1 MPNNYYWQM
10 DYDYVTKSP
19 LGNSCKCVGFLA
31 FLDVGRKYRL
41 KTTSTQEMKTAEG
54 LMGQQLC
61 WRFKLV
67 SCSHHTGQ
75 DNPLITVGNVNGEY
89 KCAM

>member
-1 MPNNYYWQM
+1 M
-10 DYDYVTKSP
+10 DYYYVTKSP

-41 KTTSTQEMKTAEG
+41 KTTSAQGMKTAEG

-61 WRFKLV
+61 
-67 SCSHHTGQ
+67 
-75 DNPLITVGNVNGEY
+75 
-89 KCAM
+89 